1 MLAPSHAKQ
10 CLTVDR
16 WKGMTAA
23 QRKKASDACFKLATY
38 ACSTLTDGTLTV
50 ASTPG
55 AGKKPHQRK
64 HKRAEKTKTVTVKKR
79 PCVDS
84 LDSDDD
90 FE

>member
-1 MLAPSHAKQ
+1 M
-10 CLTVDR
+10 D
-16 WKGMTAA
+16 GM
-23 QRKKASDACFKLATY
+23 
-38 ACSTLTDGTLTV
+38 LTV

-55 AGKKPHQRK
+55 AGKKTAPAQSQASRK
-64 HKRAEKTKTVTVKKR
+64 KTNTVTVKKR